1 MRKQHPAIQQF
12 FSDLDESFL
21 DDAAGLPDRDTDRH
35 FDTAE
40 QDALSP
46 DSRGYLL
53 ELYRKRQVTRLQM
66 ELLIHYAVTFRQ
78 SPMDRV
84 ELERLLD
91 RLFFAVEEDPDAHDT
106 FPGRPH

>member
-1 MRKQHPAIQQF
+1 MSKRHPAIQQF
-12 FSDLDESFL
+12 FADLDEAFL
-21 DDAAGLPDRDTDRH
+21 DETPRATDRDADRH

-40 QDALSP
+40 QDALSA

-78 SPMDRV
+78 SPMDRA

-91 RLFFAVEEDPDAHDT
+91 RLFFALEEDPDTPEA

>member
-12 FSDLDESFL
+12 FADLDESFL
-21 DDAAGLPDRDTDRH
+21 DDALVAPDRDTDRH

-40 QDALSP
+40 QDALAP
-46 DSRGYLL
+46 DSRGFLM
-53 ELYRKRQVTRLQM
+53 ELYRKRQATRRQM

-78 SPMDRV
+78 SPMGRA

-91 RLFFAVEEDPDAHDT
+91 RLFFAVEEDPDAPDT